1 MTGASSD
8 LVRTDACE
16 GRAQFSPRILFVL
29 PTLTAG
35 GAERVVTTLA
45 NHWSAAGR
53 EVAIA
58 TFEPETAQPYY
69 ALGPHVAH
77 LKLSLPSGQS
87 ARSRAILRTGERII
101 ALRRVIARFKP
112 DIVLSFLTKT
122 NVMSILAATG
132 FDVPVVVSERNN
144 PRLQK
149 FGPIWEMARAAAFP
163 RAAAMVSMTRGA
175 LDYYPPR
182 QRPNAR
188 VIRNPVS
195 LPADLRSRR
204 NGHTLTAV
212 GRLDKQK
219 RFDRL
224 LDAFALIA
232 RDFPDWRLVIWGE
245 GKERKSL
252 DEKVMRLGL
261 APQVELP
268 GLTAEAGRWVE
279 TADLFVLTS
288 DYEGWANVIV
298 EAMAA
303 GVAVVSVDCDYGPKE
318 LLGHDKSTAEQ
329 RAGPAGIVV
338 PREDVSALADALAS
352 LMRDPARREEMGAN
366 GAAYAKR
373 FSVQAIAAEWDGL
386 IAEVLNARR

>member
-1 MTGASSD
+1 MTDVASD
-8 LVRTDACE
+8 FARTAAREDQ
-16 GRAQFSPRILFVL
+16 AQFSPRVLFVV

-35 GAERVVTTLA
+35 GAERVITTLA
-45 NHWSAAGR
+45 NHWAAAGR
-53 EVAIA
+53 EVGIA

-69 ALGPHVAH
+69 ALASDVLH
-77 LKLSLPSGQS
+77 LRLGLPSGGL
-87 ARSRAILRTGERII
+87 AGMRSILKTGERII
-101 ALRRVIARFKP
+101 ALRRAIANVKP
-112 DIVLSFLTKT
+112 DIILSFLTKT

-132 FDVPVVVSERNN
+132 LDVPVVISERNN

-149 FGPIWEMARAAAFP
+149 FGPVWETARALAFP
-163 RAAAMVSMTRGA
+163 GAAAMVSMTQGA

-188 VIRNPVS
+188 IIRNPVN
-195 LPADLRSRR
+195 LPTDLHMRR
-204 NGHTLTAV
+204 NGRTLTAV
-212 GRLDKQK
+212 GRLDRQK

-232 RDFPDWRLVIWGE
+232 RDFPEWRLVIWGE

-252 DEKVMRLGL
+252 EAQVKRLGL
-261 APQVELP
+261 AAQVELP
-268 GLTAEAGRWVE
+268 GLTAEPGCWVE
-279 TADLFVLTS
+279 TADLLVLTS
-288 DYEGWANVIV
+288 DYEGWANVIM

-318 LLGHDKSTAEQ
+318 LLGHDKSTAE
-329 RAGPAGIVV
+329 RRDGPAGIIV
-338 PREDVSALADALAS
+338 PKEDIPALADALAT
-352 LMRDPARREEMGAN
+352 LMRDPERRNQMGAN

-386 IAEVLNARR
+386 IAEVLSARR